1 MNIYCHCTNVSS
13 IIGFRHLKTINETN
27 RQSHAYPAPQDHLSQ
42 ILRLLKQNYQQKQI
56 DNRMHGLAI
65 LRYELLE

>member
-1 MNIYCHCTNVSS
+1 MNISAIVLTLVA
-13 IIGFRHLKTINETN
+13 LLELPTKTN

-56 DNRMHGLAI
+56 DNRMHGLAGPI
-65 LRYELLE
+65 LRHELLE